1 MVDDRDDL
9 SENEK
14 KLYSDEAIKPATTED
29 VLAEPILEEE
39 FLPGEVSEED
49 EESPPLGLETDG
61 SGL

>member
-14 KLYSDEAIKPATTED
+14 KLYSDEAIKPAPIEEAP
-29 VLAEPILEEE
+29 AEPLTAEEE
-39 FLPGEVSEED
+39 FLPGEVPEE
-49 EESPPLGLETDG
+49 EELPPLEFKNDG